1 MHADGET
8 SHSPRPYRS
17 TEDNDRQAGDVEAI
31 LSTSMRTEVKRR
43 HTDEELAASAQ
54 GGDLHAYGE
63 LVERYQRLVFRI
75 VWSRSGAQQQDV
87 EDLAQETFVK
97 AWQRLETYD
106 PSRPFKAWIAR
117 IAGNTAIDRH
127 RSDSRLPRT
136 TDLEA
141 AKEVIASDGPDPVAA
156 VIGGESRRMLLTRL
170 KELPEH
176 YREVVVLRF
185 VEELSYE
192 EIAEMLGLP
201 LGSVKTRIFRGR
213 ELLRQRLDPAL
224 SEGGE

>member
-1 MHADGET
+1 
-8 SHSPRPYRS
+8 
-17 TEDNDRQAGDVEAI
+17 VEAI
-31 LSTSMRTEVKRR
+31 LSRSVRAEVKRR

-54 GGDLHAYGE
+54 RGDLRAYGK

-75 VWSRSGAQQQDV
+75 VWSRSGAGQQDV

-117 IAGNTAIDRH
+117 IAVNTAIERH
-127 RSDSRLPRT
+127 RSDSRLPPM
-136 TDLEA
+136 TDLEDVGA
-141 AKEVIASDGPDPVAA
+141 VVASSGPDPVAA
-156 VIGGESRRMLLTRL
+156 LIGGESRRMLLTRL
-170 KELPEH
+170 KELPER

-192 EIAEMLGLP
+192 EITEMLGLP

>member
-1 MHADGET
+1 MEGH
-8 SHSPRPYRS
+8 YRRV
-17 TEDNDRQAGDVEAI
+17 EDVEAT
-31 LSTSMRTEVKRR
+31 LSSGVHAIRADMTGRG
-43 HTDEELAASAQ
+43 TDEELAASAQ
-54 GGDLHAYGE
+54 GGDLRAYGA

-75 VWSRSGAQQQDV
+75 IWSRSGASTQDI

-97 AWQRLETYD
+97 AWQHLDTYD

-127 RSDSRLPRT
+127 RAEIRTPRMSDLDDVAPV
-136 TDLEA
+136 L
-141 AKEVIASDGPDPVAA
+141 ASGEPGPPASA
-156 VIGGESRRMLLTRL
+156 IGAETRRMLLSRL

-185 VEELSYE
+185 VEDLSYD
-192 EIAEMLGLP
+192 EIAEMLELP

-213 ELLRQRLDPAL
+213 ELLKQRLDPAL